1 MKTTFKRHY
10 LLSLLL
16 LMMLS
21 AAMVF
26 SLVGCGDENTVGSG
40 EKQFTF
46 EVTGIDGNT
55 ETFTVKTDKDIVG
68 EALLDEGLI
77 EGTQG
82 QYGLYVLTVNGER
95 HEYTEDGKYWAFYI
109 DGEYAMT
116 GVDSTQ
122 IKEGSVYAFRAE

>member
-26 SLVGCGDENTVGSG
+26 SLVACGDPNTVGSG

-68 EALLDEGLI
+68 DALLDEGLI
-77 EGTQG
+77 EGEEG
-82 QYGLYVLTVNGER
+82 QYGLYVLSVNGEH
-95 HEYTEDGKYWAFYI
+95 HEYNEDGKYWAFYI